1 MTLRGSQ
8 FFFLIPYPFFLMPDP
23 LEPRWRRVLDAARR
37 APADPPEPAP
47 PGLATAVVARW
58 RAARPEPLDEWLALF
73 GRRALCACA
82 LLFTVSLGL
91 AGWQATSASPLTA
104 WIETTLVPE
113 LPLP

>member
-1 MTLRGSQ
+1 VLLPAFDHSQ
-8 FFFLIPYPFFLMPDP
+8 SVFS
-23 LEPRWRRVLDAARR
+23 RR
-37 APADPPEPAP
+37 AA
-47 PGLATAVVARW
+47 LAAQVKCSVARW
-58 RAARPEPLDEWLALF
+58 RAARTEPLDEWLALF

-91 AGWQATSASPLTA
+91 AGWQAASASPLTA

>member
-1 MTLRGSQ
+1 
-8 FFFLIPYPFFLMPDP
+8 MPSP
-23 LEPRWRRVLDAARR
+23 LHSRWQRVLDAARR
-37 APADPPEPAP
+37 APAAPTEPAP

-58 RAARPEPLDEWLALF
+58 REARTEPLDEWLALF

-82 LLFTVSLGL
+82 LFFTASLGL
-91 AGWQATSASPLTA
+91 AGWQAASASPLTA

>member
-1 MTLRGSQ
+1 MQHSLQ
-8 FFFLIPYPFFLMPDP
+8 
-23 LEPRWRRVLDAARR
+23 PRLQCLLDAARR

-58 RAARPEPLDEWLALF
+58 RVARPEPLDEWLALF

-91 AGWQATSASPLTA
+91 AGWQAASASPLTA

>member
-1 MTLRGSQ
+1 
-8 FFFLIPYPFFLMPDP
+8 MPSP
-23 LEPRWRRVLDAARR
+23 LHSRWQRVLDAARR
-37 APADPPEPAP
+37 APATPPEPAP

-58 RAARPEPLDEWLALF
+58 REARTEPLDEWLALF

-82 LLFTVSLGL
+82 LFFTASLGL
-91 AGWQATSASPLTA
+91 AGWQAASASPLTA